1 MGRVLRAGK
10 MARWVKVLVPKSDDL
25 NSIPPILRVER
36 ITPTSCYLTSVSAWQ
51 ARAHTY
57 ILSE

>member
-10 MARWVKVLVPKSDDL
+10 MVHWVKVLVPKSDDL
-25 NSIPPILRVER
+25 NSIPRTLRVER
-36 ITPTSCYLTSVSAWQ
+36 ITPTSCHLISVSAWQ
-51 ARAHTY
+51 VRAHTY